1 MFLGL
6 FMAIFGLY
14 LIKDKWLST
23 IGVILFI
30 LGAVIF
36 ILSFVDLIFDCLT
49 PSGINRIEMDVNKL
63 ERANILAKSLIP
75 KVDELLNMSSHS
87 RNIAHSIY
95 GLSECDEEFK
105 TKFKQLLNETKQR
118 FQKEFDEL

>member
-1 MFLGL
+1 MN
-6 FMAIFGLY
+6 
-14 LIKDKWLST
+14 T
-23 IGVILFI
+23 
-30 LGAVIF
+30 
-36 ILSFVDLIFDCLT
+36 
-49 PSGINRIEMDVNKL
+49 EKL

-75 KVDELLNMSSHS
+75 KVNELLNMSSKS
-87 RNIAHSIY
+87 MRSSLADAIC